1 MSENFSKTLNDSL
14 TDTTSHFNSRSTSR
28 SHGTSFGFLGIG
40 FNNSTSTGY
49 SSGSSWASA
58 VTRGTSETKGETVTE
73 TDTDT
78 TGDSRTITVTSENKS
93 VKYILEKIDQ
103 HLARIKN
110 CEAFG
115 LWDIACYFVSENVQ
129 TSVVAASTYKALMA
143 GFDSGVE
150 NSYVNVWKQDNTENT
165 PALLEYLRYC
175 IHPRFSIPGD
185 DQFFEVESQTVNP
198 CSLIS
203 GNEMPYIMG
212 LPHHSVPGVTVLNM
226 AEFGRNVR
234 FSSGAPRGK
243 KVELGQVYHMGE
255 KETARVKLNL
265 ESFRSHC
272 FITGSTGSG
281 KSNTTYRILDEMI
294 EHKIPFLVVEP
305 AKGEYKRY
313 YGKLPG
319 IHVYC
324 TNPRYY
330 SMLHINPFRFN
341 QGIHVLEHL
350 DRLIEIF
357 NACWPLYAAMPAI
370 LKESFERAYIK
381 CGWDLE
387 NSIYI
392 PNGHSKF
399 PTFNDVLEAL
409 PEIINSSS
417 YSSDSKGD
425 YTGALVTR
433 VKSLTNGISGQVLC
447 SVNDIDEEYLFDQN
461 TIVDLSRVSSLE
473 TKSLLMGVLILKLN
487 EYRMCTSEENQ
498 PLRHVTVMEEAHN
511 ILKRS
516 PTGGSEG
523 SNVQAKSVE
532 MISSAIAEMRTYGEG
547 FIIVDQSPTAVD
559 VSAVKN
565 TNTKIIMRLPDYE
578 DCKIAG
584 LSMGLN
590 DSQIREISRFPM
602 GVAVVYQNNWVEAV
616 LTQIDKSEE
625 QYHQTDLITDDY
637 ALAVIKGQLAVEL
650 VFQYETGLAAEEGF
664 QLDDLLEIINS
675 SDINASKKQDI
686 VQSMVDWCSC
696 FEREAPVNGSFAAKL
711 AEFISCNGLFEAL
724 PIRFAKDYKNEPKIT
739 RDCIDKKD
747 LASIRN
753 WHSRVYDHLDSY
765 VLLTDENI
773 KNRVLRYLLLNK
785 RVEEINYNKYQL
797 KAGLP
802 TKDSTRF
809 EKIIDQEE
817 VQGKM
822 DEKITTPVEE
832 VAEPQQT
839 PAETPAEQTALLEK
853 LDAVQQ
859 ALAALQQT
867 FDDKIAE
874 DTHKNGLFDNMH
886 RELVR
891 YQNGALDKIVDTIA
905 LDIIQLVDS
914 TKGHVRVYEKKEPTE
929 ENYKKLLKE
938 TGKSNY
944 VAVLI
949 NQLKNDIG
957 RAFNCALMAC
967 GDKTL
972 NRYRTEFYDPLYR
985 HRTCVRGS
993 DAGDV
998 DPLIYSLIFQR
1009 KGGLFKK
1016 AVNDAVSLTFF
1027 DTAGENLNSLASMQT
1042 FNRYLYHSS
1051 GIILLLDPLQ
1061 LPAVRD
1067 ELQGKIRLPE
1077 ENTDVNTILNR
1088 TIEIIRTGSGLTD
1101 LSMPYI

>member
-1 MSENFSKTLNDSL
+1 MKCLV
-14 TDTTSHFNSRSTSR
+14 

-447 SVNDIDEEYLFDQN
+447 SVNDIDEEYLFDHN

-473 TKSLLMGVLILKLN
+473 TNGPTDGS
-487 EYRMCTSEENQ
+487 
-498 PLRHVTVMEEAHN
+498 TVYNGKELAY
-511 ILKRS
+511 
-516 PTGGSEG
+516 TD
-523 SNVQAKSVE
+523 SNA
-532 MISSAIAEMRTYGEG
+532 
-547 FIIVDQSPTAVD
+547 P
-559 VSAVKN
+559 KN
-565 TNTKIIMRLPDYE
+565 TVLYYSVFAVRIGVHSKATRLD
-578 DCKIAG
+578 
-584 LSMGLN
+584 
-590 DSQIREISRFPM
+590 
-602 GVAVVYQNNWVEAV
+602 EAV
-616 LTQIDKSEE
+616 AIVGKVTNLKAIGGDEMVTLSWTKAPTVTEIRLYKYCGYERPQ
-625 QYHQTDLITDDY
+625 DDS
-637 ALAVIKGQLAVEL
+637 
-650 VFQYETGLAAEEGF
+650 QYETIPCTRLDGL
-664 QLDDLLEIINS
+664 
-675 SDINASKKQDI
+675 
-686 VQSMVDWCSC
+686 
-696 FEREAPVNGSFAAKL
+696 
-711 AEFISCNGLFEAL
+711 
-724 PIRFAKDYKNEPKIT
+724 
-739 RDCIDKKD
+739 
-747 LASIRN
+747 
-753 WHSRVYDHLDSY
+753 
-765 VLLTDENI
+765 
-773 KNRVLRYLLLNK
+773 
-785 RVEEINYNKYQL
+785 
-797 KAGLP
+797 
-802 TKDSTRF
+802 
-809 EKIIDQEE
+809 
-817 VQGKM
+817 
-822 DEKITTPVEE
+822 
-832 VAEPQQT
+832 
-839 PAETPAEQTALLEK
+839 
-853 LDAVQQ
+853 
-859 ALAALQQT
+859 
-867 FDDKIAE
+867 
-874 DTHKNGLFDNMH
+874 
-886 RELVR
+886 LV
-891 YQNGALDKIVDTIA
+891 
-905 LDIIQLVDS
+905 
-914 TKGHVRVYEKKEPTE
+914 
-929 ENYKKLLKE
+929 
-938 TGKSNY
+938 
-944 VAVLI
+944 
-949 NQLKNDIG
+949 
-957 RAFNCALMAC
+957 
-967 GDKTL
+967 
-972 NRYRTEFYDPLYR
+972 
-985 HRTCVRGS
+985 
-993 DAGDV
+993 
-998 DPLIYSLIFQR
+998 
-1009 KGGLFKK
+1009 
-1016 AVNDAVSLTFF
+1016 
-1027 DTAGENLNSLASMQT
+1027 
-1042 FNRYLYHSS
+1042 
-1051 GIILLLDPLQ
+1051 
-1061 LPAVRD
+1061 
-1067 ELQGKIRLPE
+1067 
-1077 ENTDVNTILNR
+1077 
-1088 TIEIIRTGSGLTD
+1088 SGLTNGTNYWFAISAGHTLNGKTYFSEKAYLSAVPQKPAKPLQD
-1101 LSMPYI
+1101 LDTLPVVLSATTMKVSRMKARMLLTPLCGCFSRLTPALKLSN